1 MYAYINMWVCV
12 SSPQQSQLSQS
23 SHTSYY
29 SLAGAKE
36 WGHASMPR
44 KPLLFKRI
52 LYTVRQPAG
61 HHSEA
66 FCFKQPGKMIKHV
79 HQ

>member
-52 LYTVRQPAG
+52 VLSARAFSSQTPVLYRVRALLNSP
-61 HHSEA
+61 ER
-66 FCFKQPGKMIKHV
+66 
-79 HQ
+79 